1 MPGKLPVRLPVQ
13 GDSSAVRGVSE
24 VTDRPESD
32 LLFLRYQVLVR
43 VFGDEHY
50 LETVFPDGT
59 RVPAAP
65 QDTDQYRA
73 TAAALGYGDDIWR
86 LCREH
91 EIAHTTLMQSL
102 GLRYSPTLWAVAH
115 GERGK
120 IPNSPGEMA
129 AEEKLVLAYQEWR
142 MLRERNAVDG

>member
-1 MPGKLPVRLPVQ
+1 M
-13 GDSSAVRGVSE
+13 SE
-24 VTDRPESD
+24 ITD
-32 LLFLRYQVLVR
+32 LLFLRHGVLVR
-43 VFGDEHY
+43 VFDGEHY
-50 LETVFPDGT
+50 LETQFPDGT

-65 QDTDQYRA
+65 QDSDQYRA
-73 TAAALGYGDDIWR
+73 TAAALGYGEDLWR

-91 EIAHTTLMQSL
+91 EIAHTTLMQTL

-115 GERGK
+115 GAHGK

-142 MLRERNAVDG
+142 MLRERNAVNG